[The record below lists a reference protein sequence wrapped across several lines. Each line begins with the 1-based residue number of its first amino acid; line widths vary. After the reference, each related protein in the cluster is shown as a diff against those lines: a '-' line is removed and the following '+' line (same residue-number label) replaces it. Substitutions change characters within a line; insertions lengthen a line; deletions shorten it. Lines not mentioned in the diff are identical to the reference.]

1 MKKKIVIQ
9 IPCLNEESTIGK
21 VIKDLKKELSNPEI
35 IVYDNSSTD
44 NTVKE
49 AKKYGAQVVLEKK
62 KGKGNVVKRMFSD
75 DLDANIYVMLDGDD
89 TYDTSKIKES
99 IETLSKEK
107 YDMLVAKRIH
117 SDPSAYRRGHV
128 IGNQI
133 FSRFVNYIFGN
144 DISDIFSGYRVF
156 SKRFIK
162 TFPQNSSEFEVEA
175 ELTIHALEQGFKV
188 GEFECL
194 YKPRPEGSMSKL
206 STFKDGMKIL
216 SLILILIKDE
226 KPLLFFSILSIVFMI
241 LSLSVG
247 IPIIKEFYIT
257 GLVERLPSAILAGLF
272 SVLSFLT
279 FFCGLI
285 LDVMKKIRFEN
296 KKMNYLLFK
305 E

>member
-35 IVYDNSSTD
+35 IVYDNFSTD

-49 AKKYGAQVVLEKK
+49 AKKFGAKVVLEKK

-75 DLDANIYVMLDGDD
+75 NLDANIYVMLDGDD

-99 IETLSKEK
+99 TETLFKEK

-241 LSLSVG
+241 LSLAVG
-247 IPIIKEFYIT
+247 IPIIKEYYIT

-272 SVLSFLT
+272 SVLSFLS

>member
-9 IPCLNEESTIGK
+9 IPCLNEGSTIGK

-49 AKKYGAQVVLEKK
+49 ARKYGAKVVLEKK

-75 DLDANIYVMLDGDD
+75 NLDANIYVMLDGDD

-99 IETLSKEK
+99 IETFSKEK

-247 IPIIKEFYIT
+247 IPIIKEYYIT

-272 SVLSFLT
+272 SVLSFLS

>member
-9 IPCLNEESTIGK
+9 IPCLNEGSTIGK

-99 IETLSKEK
+99 IETFSKEK

-128 IGNQI
+128 IGNQM

-194 YKPRPEGSMSKL
+194 YKPRPEGSISKL

-226 KPLLFFSILSIVFMI
+226 KPLLFFSVLSIVFMI
-241 LSLSVG
+241 LSLAVG
-247 IPIIKEFYIT
+247 IPIIKEYYIT

-272 SVLSFLT
+272 SVLSFLS

>member
-35 IVYDNSSTD
+35 IVYDNFSTD

-49 AKKYGAQVVLEKK
+49 AKKFGAKVVLEKK

-75 DLDANIYVMLDGDD
+75 NLDANIYVMLDGDD

-247 IPIIKEFYIT
+247 IPIIKEYYIT

-272 SVLSFLT
+272 SVLSFLS

>member
-44 NTVKE
+44 NTAKE
-49 AKKYGAQVVLEKK
+49 AKKFGAKVVLEKK

-75 DLDANIYVMLDGDD
+75 NLDANIYVMLDGDD

-99 IETLSKEK
+99 IETFSKEK

-194 YKPRPEGSMSKL
+194 YKPRPEGSISKL

-226 KPLLFFSILSIVFMI
+226 KPLLFFSILSIVFTI
-241 LSLSVG
+241 LSLAVG
-247 IPIIKEFYIT
+247 IPIIKEYYIT

-272 SVLSFLT
+272 SVLSFLS

>member
-9 IPCLNEESTIGK
+9 IPCLNEASTIGH
-21 VIKDLKKELSNPEI
+21 VIKDLKKFLPNVEI
-35 IVYDNSSTD
+35 IVYDNYSTD
-44 NTVKE
+44 STIKE
-49 AKKYGAQVVLEKK
+49 AKKHGAKVVLEKK

-75 DLDANIYVMLDGDD
+75 NLDANIYVMLDGDN
-89 TYDTSKIKES
+89 TYDTSKIKQS
-99 IETLSKEK
+99 IDKLFKEK

-128 IGNQI
+128 IGNQM

-144 DISDIFSGYRVF
+144 DISDIFSGYRIF

-162 TFPQNSSEFEVEA
+162 TFPQNSNEFEVEA

-194 YKPRPEGSMSKL
+194 YKARPEGSSSKL
-206 STFKDGMKIL
+206 STFRDGIKIL
-216 SLILILIKDE
+216 RLILILIKDE
-226 KPLLFFSILSIVFMI
+226 KPLLFFSILSILFML

-247 IPIIKEFYIT
+247 LPIVKEFYIT

-272 SVLSFLT
+272 SVISFLS

-305 E
+305 D

>member
-21 VIKDLKKELSNPEI
+21 VIKDLKKSLSNIEI

-44 NTVKE
+44 NTIKE
-49 AKKYGAQVVLEKK
+49 AKKYGAKVFLEKK

-75 DLDANIYVMLDGDD
+75 NLDANIYVMLDGDD
-89 TYDTSKIKES
+89 TYDTSKIKQS
-99 IETLSKEK
+99 IDTFHIEK
-107 YDMLVAKRIH
+107 YDMLVAKRVH
-117 SDPSAYRRGHV
+117 SNPSAYRRGHV
-128 IGNQI
+128 IGNQM
-133 FSRFVNYIFGN
+133 FSRFVNFIFGN
-144 DISDIFSGYRVF
+144 DISDIFSGYRIF

-162 TFPQNSSEFEVEA
+162 TFPQNSKEFEVEA

-194 YKPRPEGSMSKL
+194 YKPRPEGSISKL
-206 STFKDGMKIL
+206 STFKDGIKIL
-216 SLILILIKDE
+216 RLILILIKDE
-226 KPLLFFSILSIVFMI
+226 KPLLFFSILSIFFM
-241 LSLSVG
+241 LSSLSVG
-247 IPIIKEFYIT
+247 IPIIKEFYLT

-272 SVLSFLT
+272 SVISFLS

-305 E
+305 D

>member
-9 IPCLNEESTIGK
+9 IPCLNEESTVGK

-49 AKKYGAQVVLEKK
+49 ARKYGAKVVLEKK
-62 KGKGNVVKRMFSD
+62 RGKGNVVKRMFSD
-75 DLDANIYVMLDGDD
+75 NLDANIYVMLDGDD

-99 IETLSKEK
+99 IERLFKEK

-241 LSLSVG
+241 LSLAVG
-247 IPIIKEFYIT
+247 IPIIKEYYIT

-305 E
+305 D

>member
-35 IVYDNSSTD
+35 IVYDNFSTD

-49 AKKYGAQVVLEKK
+49 AKKFGAKVVLEKK

-75 DLDANIYVMLDGDD
+75 NLDANIYVMLDGDD

-241 LSLSVG
+241 LSLAVG
-247 IPIIKEFYIT
+247 IPIIKEYYIT

-272 SVLSFLT
+272 SVLSFLS

>member
-35 IVYDNSSTD
+35 IVYDNFSTD

-49 AKKYGAQVVLEKK
+49 AKKFGAKVVLEKK

-99 IETLSKEK
+99 TETLFKEK

-241 LSLSVG
+241 LSLAVG
-247 IPIIKEFYIT
+247 IPIIKEYYIT

-272 SVLSFLT
+272 SVLSFLS

>member
-21 VIKDLKKELSNPEI
+21 VIKDLKKSLPNVEI

-44 NTVKE
+44 NTIKE
-49 AKKYGAQVVLEKK
+49 AKKYGAKVFLEKK

-75 DLDANIYVMLDGDD
+75 NLDANIYVMLDGDD
-89 TYDTSKIKES
+89 TYDTSKIKQT
-99 IETLSKEK
+99 IDTFHTEK
-107 YDMLVAKRIH
+107 YDMLVAKRVH
-117 SDPSAYRRGHV
+117 SNPSAYRRGHV
-128 IGNQI
+128 IGNQM
-133 FSRFVNYIFGN
+133 FSRFVNFIFGN
-144 DISDIFSGYRVF
+144 DISDIFSGYRIF

-162 TFPQNSSEFEVEA
+162 TFPQNSKEFEVEA

-194 YKPRPEGSMSKL
+194 YKPRPEGSISKL
-206 STFKDGMKIL
+206 STFKDGIKIL
-216 SLILILIKDE
+216 RLILILIKDE
-226 KPLLFFSILSIVFMI
+226 KPLLFFSILSIFFM
-241 LSLSVG
+241 LSSLSVG
-247 IPIIKEFYIT
+247 IPIIKEFYLT

-272 SVLSFLT
+272 SVISFLS

-305 E
+305 D

>member
-35 IVYDNSSTD
+35 IVYDNFSTD

-49 AKKYGAQVVLEKK
+49 AKKFGAKVVLEKK

-75 DLDANIYVMLDGDD
+75 NLNANIYVMLDGDD

-107 YDMLVAKRIH
+107 YDMLVAKRVH

-241 LSLSVG
+241 LSLAVG
-247 IPIIKEFYIT
+247 IPIIKEYYIT

-272 SVLSFLT
+272 SVLSFLS

>member
-21 VIKDLKKELSNPEI
+21 VIKDLKKSLSNIEI

-44 NTVKE
+44 NTIKE
-49 AKKYGAQVVLEKK
+49 AKKHGAKVFLEKK

-75 DLDANIYVMLDGDD
+75 NFDANIYVMLDGDD
-89 TYDTSKIKES
+89 TYDTSKIKQS
-99 IETLSKEK
+99 IDTFHTEK
-107 YDMLVAKRIH
+107 YDMLVAKRVH
-117 SDPSAYRRGHV
+117 SNPSAYRRGHV
-128 IGNQI
+128 IGNQM
-133 FSRFVNYIFGN
+133 FSRFVNFIFGN
-144 DISDIFSGYRVF
+144 DISDIFSGYRIF

-162 TFPQNSSEFEVEA
+162 TFPQNSKEFEVEA

-194 YKPRPEGSMSKL
+194 YKPRPEGSISKL
-206 STFKDGMKIL
+206 STFKDGIKIL
-216 SLILILIKDE
+216 RLILILIKDE
-226 KPLLFFSILSIVFMI
+226 KPLLFFSILSIFFM
-241 LSLSVG
+241 LSSLSVG
-247 IPIIKEFYIT
+247 IPIIKEFYLT

-272 SVLSFLT
+272 SVISFLS

-305 E
+305 D

>member
-9 IPCLNEESTIGK
+9 IPCLNEASTIGH
-21 VIKDLKKELSNPEI
+21 VIKDLKKFLPNVEI
-35 IVYDNSSTD
+35 IVYDNYSTD
-44 NTVKE
+44 STIKE
-49 AKKYGAQVVLEKK
+49 AKKHGAKVVLEKK

-75 DLDANIYVMLDGDD
+75 NLDANIYVMLDGDN
-89 TYDTSKIKES
+89 TYDTSKIKQS
-99 IETLSKEK
+99 IDKLFKEK

-128 IGNQI
+128 IGNQM

-144 DISDIFSGYRVF
+144 DISDIFSGYRIF

-162 TFPQNSSEFEVEA
+162 TFPQNSNEFEVEA
-175 ELTIHALEQGFKV
+175 ELTIHALEQGFNV

-194 YKPRPEGSMSKL
+194 YKPRPEGSLSKL
-206 STFKDGMKIL
+206 STFKDGVKIL

-226 KPLLFFSILSIVFMI
+226 KPLLFFSILSIFFML

-247 IPIIKEFYIT
+247 VPIIKEFYLT

-272 SVLSFLT
+272 SVISFLI

-305 E
+305 D

>member
-35 IVYDNSSTD
+35 IVYDNFSTD

-49 AKKYGAQVVLEKK
+49 AKKFGAKVVLEKK

-75 DLDANIYVMLDGDD
+75 NLDANIYVMLDGDD

-99 IETLSKEK
+99 IETFSKEK

-241 LSLSVG
+241 LSLAVG
-247 IPIIKEFYIT
+247 IPIIKEYYIT

-272 SVLSFLT
+272 SVLSFLS

>member
-9 IPCLNEESTIGK
+9 IPCLNEESTVGK
-21 VIKDLKKELSNPEI
+21 VIKDLKRELSNPEI

-49 AKKYGAQVVLEKK
+49 ARKYGAKVVLEKK
-62 KGKGNVVKRMFSD
+62 RGKGNVVKRMFSD
-75 DLDANIYVMLDGDD
+75 NLDANIYVMLDGDD

-99 IETLSKEK
+99 IERLFKEK

-128 IGNQI
+128 IGNQM

-194 YKPRPEGSMSKL
+194 YKPRPEGSISKL

-241 LSLSVG
+241 LSLAVG
-247 IPIIKEFYIT
+247 IPIIKEYYIT

-272 SVLSFLT
+272 SVLSFLS

>member
-9 IPCLNEESTIGK
+9 IPCLNEGSTIGK

-49 AKKYGAQVVLEKK
+49 AKKFGAKVVLEKK

-75 DLDANIYVMLDGDD
+75 NLDANIYVMLDGDD

-99 IETLSKEK
+99 IETFSKEK

-128 IGNQI
+128 IGNQM

-241 LSLSVG
+241 LSLAVG
-247 IPIIKEFYIT
+247 IPIIKEYYIT

-272 SVLSFLT
+272 SVLSFLS

>member
-21 VIKDLKKELSNPEI
+21 VIKNLKKGLSNPEI

-44 NTVKE
+44 NTIKE
-49 AKKYGAQVVLEKK
+49 AKKHGAKVVLEKK

-75 DLDANIYVMLDGDD
+75 NLDANIYVMLDGDD
-89 TYDTSKIKES
+89 TYDTSKIKQS
-99 IETLSKEK
+99 VDTLFTEK
-107 YDMLVAKRIH
+107 YDMLVAKRVH

-128 IGNQI
+128 IGNQM
-133 FSRFVNYIFGN
+133 FSRFVNFIFGN
-144 DISDIFSGYRVF
+144 DISDIFSGYRIF

-162 TFPQNSSEFEVEA
+162 TFPQNSNEFEVEA

-194 YKPRPEGSMSKL
+194 YKARPEGSSSKL
-206 STFKDGMKIL
+206 STFRDGIKIL
-216 SLILILIKDE
+216 RLILILIKDE
-226 KPLLFFSILSIVFMI
+226 KPLLFFSILSILFML

-247 IPIIKEFYIT
+247 VPIVKEFYIT

-272 SVLSFLT
+272 SVISFLS

-305 E
+305 D

>member
-21 VIKDLKKELSNPEI
+21 VIKNLKKGLSNPEI

-44 NTVKE
+44 NTIKE
-49 AKKYGAQVVLEKK
+49 AKKHGAKVVLEKK

-75 DLDANIYVMLDGDD
+75 NLDANIYVMLDGDD
-89 TYDTSKIKES
+89 TYDTSKIKQS
-99 IETLSKEK
+99 VDTLFTEK
-107 YDMLVAKRIH
+107 YDMLVAKRVH

-128 IGNQI
+128 IGNQM
-133 FSRFVNYIFGN
+133 FSRFVNFIFGN
-144 DISDIFSGYRVF
+144 DISDIFSGYRIF

-162 TFPQNSSEFEVEA
+162 TFPQNSNEFEVEA

-194 YKPRPEGSMSKL
+194 YKARPEGSSSKL
-206 STFKDGMKIL
+206 STFRDGIKIL
-216 SLILILIKDE
+216 RLILILIKDE
-226 KPLLFFSILSIVFMI
+226 KPLLFFSILSILFML
-241 LSLSVG
+241 LSLLVG
-247 IPIIKEFYIT
+247 VPIVKEFYIT

-272 SVLSFLT
+272 SVISFLS

-305 E
+305 D

>member
-1 MKKKIVIQ
+1 MKKKIIIQ

-21 VIKDLKKELSNPEI
+21 VIKDLKKILQNAEI
-35 IVYDNSSTD
+35 VVYDNFSTD
-44 NTVKE
+44 NTIKE
-49 AKKYGAQVVLEKK
+49 AKKYGAKVVLEKK

-75 DLDANIYVMLDGDD
+75 NFDANIYVMIDGDH
-89 TYDTSKIKES
+89 TYDTSKIKQS
-99 IETLSKEK
+99 IDILFREK

-117 SDPSAYRRGHV
+117 SDPSAYRRGH
-128 IGNQI
+128 IFGNQM

-144 DISDIFSGYRVF
+144 EISDIFSGYRIF

-162 TFPQNSSEFEVEA
+162 TFPQNSNEFEIEA

-194 YKPRPEGSMSKL
+194 YKPRPEGSSSKL
-206 STFKDGMKIL
+206 NTFKDGIKIL
-216 SLILILIKDE
+216 KLILILIKDE
-226 KPLLFFSILSIVFMI
+226 KPLLFFSILSIFFII

-247 IPIIKEFYIT
+247 IPIIKDFYIT
-257 GLVERLPSAILAGLF
+257 GLVERLPSAILAGLL
-272 SVLSFLT
+272 SVISFLC

-296 KKMNYLLFK
+296 KKMSYLLFK
-305 E
+305 D

>member
-49 AKKYGAQVVLEKK
+49 AKKFGAKVVLEKK

-75 DLDANIYVMLDGDD
+75 NLDANIYVMLDGDD

-99 IETLSKEK
+99 IETFFKEK

-241 LSLSVG
+241 LSLAVG
-247 IPIIKEFYIT
+247 IPIIKEYYIT

-272 SVLSFLT
+272 SVLSFLS

>member
-9 IPCLNEESTIGK
+9 IPCLNEESTIGQ
-21 VIKDLKKELSNPEI
+21 VIKNLKKDLSNAEI

-44 NTVKE
+44 NTIKE
-49 AKKYGAQVVLEKK
+49 AKKYGAKVVLEKK

-75 DLDANIYVMLDGDD
+75 NLDANIYVMLDGDD
-89 TYDTSKIKES
+89 TYDTSKIKQS
-99 IETLSKEK
+99 VDTLFTEK
-107 YDMLVAKRIH
+107 YDMLVAKRVH
-117 SDPSAYRRGHV
+117 SNPSAYRRGHV
-128 IGNQI
+128 IGNQM
-133 FSRFVNYIFGN
+133 FSRFVNFIFGN
-144 DISDIFSGYRVF
+144 DISDIFSGYRIF

-162 TFPQNSSEFEVEA
+162 TFPQNSKEFEVEA

-194 YKPRPEGSMSKL
+194 YKPRPEGSISKL
-206 STFKDGMKIL
+206 STFKDGIKIL
-216 SLILILIKDE
+216 RLILILIKDE
-226 KPLLFFSILSIVFMI
+226 KPLFFFSILSIIFM
-241 LSLSVG
+241 LSSLSVG
-247 IPIIKEFYIT
+247 IPIIKEFYLT

-272 SVLSFLT
+272 SVISFLS

-305 E
+305 D

>member
-1 MKKKIVIQ
+1 MKKKTVIQ

-21 VIKDLKKELSNPEI
+21 VIKNLKKGLSNPEI

-44 NTVKE
+44 NTIKE
-49 AKKYGAQVVLEKK
+49 AKKYGAKVVLEKK

-75 DLDANIYVMLDGDD
+75 NLDANIYVMLDGDD
-89 TYDTSKIKES
+89 TYDTSKIKQS
-99 IETLSKEK
+99 IDTFHIEK
-107 YDMLVAKRIH
+107 YDMLVAKRVH
-117 SDPSAYRRGHV
+117 SNPSAYRRGHV
-128 IGNQI
+128 IGNQM
-133 FSRFVNYIFGN
+133 FSRFVNLIFGN
-144 DISDIFSGYRVF
+144 DISDIFSGYRIF

-162 TFPQNSSEFEVEA
+162 TFPQNSKEFEVEA

-194 YKPRPEGSMSKL
+194 YKPRPEGSISKL
-206 STFKDGMKIL
+206 STFKDGIKIL
-216 SLILILIKDE
+216 RLILILIKDE
-226 KPLLFFSILSIVFMI
+226 KPLLFFSILSIFFM
-241 LSLSVG
+241 LSSLFVG
-247 IPIIKEFYIT
+247 IPIIKEFYLT

-272 SVLSFLT
+272 SVISFLS

-305 E
+305 D

>member
-21 VIKDLKKELSNPEI
+21 VIKDLKKELSKPEI

-49 AKKYGAQVVLEKK
+49 AKKYGAKVVLEKK

-75 DLDANIYVMLDGDD
+75 NLDANIYVMLDGDD
-89 TYDTSKIKES
+89 TYDTSKLKES
-99 IETLSKEK
+99 IEKFFKEK

-117 SDPSAYRRGHV
+117 SDPTAYRRGHV
-128 IGNQI
+128 IGNQM

-144 DISDIFSGYRVF
+144 DISDIFSGYRIF

-162 TFPQNSSEFEVEA
+162 TFPQNSNEFEIEA

-194 YKPRPEGSMSKL
+194 YKPRPEGSVSKL
-206 STFKDGMKIL
+206 STFRDGMKIL

-226 KPLLFFSILSIVFMI
+226 KPLLFFSILSIFFMI
-241 LSLSVG
+241 LSLVVG

-272 SVLSFLT
+272 SVLSFLS
-279 FFCGLI
+279 FFCALI

>member
-1 MKKKIVIQ
+1 MNKKIIIQ

-21 VIKDLKKELSNPEI
+21 VISDLKKVIPSAKI
-35 IVYDNSSTD
+35 IVYDNNSTD
-44 NTVKE
+44 KTIKE
-49 AKKYGAQVVLEKK
+49 AKKHGVEVFLERK

-75 DLDANIYVMLDGDD
+75 TFDANIYIMLDGDN
-89 TYDTSKIKES
+89 TYDTSKIKQS
-99 IETLSKEK
+99 VDIFFKEK

-128 IGNQI
+128 LGNQM

-144 DISDIFSGYRVF
+144 DISDIFSGYRIF

-162 TFPQNSSEFEVEA
+162 TFPQSSNEFEVEA

-194 YKPRPEGSMSKL
+194 YKPRPDGSISKL
-206 STFKDGMKIL
+206 STFKDGIKIL
-216 SLILILIKDE
+216 NLIFILIKDE
-226 KPLLFFSILSIVFMI
+226 KPLLFFSILSVFFI
-241 LSLSVG
+241 FLSLLVG
-247 IPIIKEFYIT
+247 VPIIKEFYLT
-257 GLVERLPSAILAGLF
+257 GLVQRLPSAILAGLF
-272 SVLSFLT
+272 SVISFLS

-305 E
+305 D

>member
-21 VIKDLKKELSNPEI
+21 VIKDLKKSLSNIEI

-44 NTVKE
+44 NTIKE
-49 AKKYGAQVVLEKK
+49 AKKHGAKVILEKK
-62 KGKGNVVKRMFSD
+62 KGKGNVVKKMFSD
-75 DLDANIYVMLDGDD
+75 NLDANIYVMLDGDD
-89 TYDTSKIKES
+89 TYDTSKIKQS
-99 IETLSKEK
+99 IDTFHTEK
-107 YDMLVAKRIH
+107 YDMLVAKRVH
-117 SDPSAYRRGHV
+117 SNPSAYRRGHV
-128 IGNQI
+128 IGNQM
-133 FSRFVNYIFGN
+133 FSRFVNLIFGN
-144 DISDIFSGYRVF
+144 DISDIFSGYRIF

-162 TFPQNSSEFEVEA
+162 TFPQNSKEFEVEA

-194 YKPRPEGSMSKL
+194 YKPRPEGSISKL
-206 STFKDGMKIL
+206 STFKDGIKIL
-216 SLILILIKDE
+216 RLILILIKDE
-226 KPLLFFSILSIVFMI
+226 KPLLFFSILSIFFM
-241 LSLSVG
+241 LSSLSVG
-247 IPIIKEFYIT
+247 IPIIKEFYLT

-272 SVLSFLT
+272 SVISFLS

-305 E
+305 D

>member
-21 VIKDLKKELSNPEI
+21 VIKGLKKSLSNIEI

-44 NTVKE
+44 NTIKE
-49 AKKYGAQVVLEKK
+49 AKKHGAKVILEKK

-75 DLDANIYVMLDGDD
+75 NLDANIYVMLDGDD
-89 TYDTSKIKES
+89 TYDTSKIKQS
-99 IETLSKEK
+99 IDTFHTEK
-107 YDMLVAKRIH
+107 YDMLVAKRVH
-117 SDPSAYRRGHV
+117 SNPSAYRRGHV
-128 IGNQI
+128 IGNQM
-133 FSRFVNYIFGN
+133 FSRFVNFIFGN
-144 DISDIFSGYRVF
+144 DISDIFSGYRIF

-162 TFPQNSSEFEVEA
+162 TFPQNSKEFEVEA

-194 YKPRPEGSMSKL
+194 YKPRPEGSISKL
-206 STFKDGMKIL
+206 STFKDGIKIL
-216 SLILILIKDE
+216 RLILILIKDE
-226 KPLLFFSILSIVFMI
+226 KPLLFFSILSIFFM
-241 LSLSVG
+241 LSSLSVG
-247 IPIIKEFYIT
+247 IPIIKEFYLT

-272 SVLSFLT
+272 SVISFLS

-305 E
+305 D

>member
-75 DLDANIYVMLDGDD
+75 NLDANIYVMLDGDD

-226 KPLLFFSILSIVFMI
+226 KPLLFFSILSIIFMI
-241 LSLSVG
+241 LSLTVG
-247 IPIIKEFYIT
+247 IPIIKEYYIT

-272 SVLSFLT
+272 SVLSFLS

>member
-35 IVYDNSSTD
+35 IVYDNFSTD

-49 AKKYGAQVVLEKK
+49 AKKFGAKVVLEKK

-75 DLDANIYVMLDGDD
+75 NLDANIYVMLDGDD

-99 IETLSKEK
+99 IETFSKEK

-128 IGNQI
+128 IGNQM

-194 YKPRPEGSMSKL
+194 YKPRPEGSVSKL

-241 LSLSVG
+241 LSLAVG
-247 IPIIKEFYIT
+247 IPIIKEYYIT

-272 SVLSFLT
+272 SVLSFLS